1 MVARMTTAIWWGP
14 ETTSTYIHRVDG
26 AIPSRTT
33 WAFAWTPSS
42 TGLSISVE
50 HVPLQSQC
58 YVTMIRAALGQ
69 TSKNRTTRY
78 VSTSEYG
85 IPYCCRVGASNG
97 ELSTLLTARPR
108 GKRRSEKHGMSP
120 THPAALT
127 LQVPSRLPNYRRHCR
142 LQSVDLEKKSR
153 AHGS

>member
-1 MVARMTTAIWWGP
+1 MCIRDRLHGGALRRRRPTYTGWMVPSLP
-14 ETTSTYIHRVDG
+14 ER
-26 AIPSRTT
+26 P
-33 WAFAWTPSS
+33 
-42 TGLSISVE
+42 GLSLGHPLRLGCLLSVE

-127 LQVPSRLPNYRRHCR
+127 LQVPFRLPNYRRHCR